1 MATQNGME
9 AHAKRTGVKSMDA
22 FFVKL
27 PTGTAMIV
35 ARDPKESLD
44 KWYQS
49 DHPDEKGHLEEAMKI
64 FGMTE
69 VDLAATNDELEF
81 EQVVEFKADY

>member
-1 MATQNGME
+1 
-9 AHAKRTGVKSMDA
+9 MDV

-35 ARDPKESLD
+35 VRDPKESLD

-49 DHPDEKGHLEEAMKI
+49 EYRDNRGHLEEAMKI

-69 VDLAATNDELEF
+69 ADLPAADDTL
-81 EQVVEFKADY
+81 